1 MVETVIV
8 SKLAGKTMD
17 IDASAGKKERTFLY
31 RVFGKANGIKVSESP
46 RDGAILYGVTG
57 DFRAIAAHSPD
68 KVYQSGV
75 LYLPPGV
82 NEMVVGAVDTG
93 AVDDKGRQVF
103 TEIKFAFDVY
113 SKPATSPAGYQY
125 EVLPIVDAKETDVM
139 LELQSE
145 LPPFPGAVKAVE
157 AETEAKAK
165 KTK

>member
-1 MVETVIV
+1 MTETVIV

-31 RVFGKANGIKVSESP
+31 RVFGKANGVKVSESP

-145 LPPFPGAVKAVE
+145 LPPFPVTGKALASEVK
-157 AETEAKAK
+157 TEK
-165 KTK
+165 KTR